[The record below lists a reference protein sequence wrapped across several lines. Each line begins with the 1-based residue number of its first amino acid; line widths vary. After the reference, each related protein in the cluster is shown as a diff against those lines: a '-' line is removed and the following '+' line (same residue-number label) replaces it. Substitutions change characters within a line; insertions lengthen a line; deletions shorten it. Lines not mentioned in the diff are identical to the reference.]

1 MTSAR
6 LQVTVESANNLYN
19 ADIALAG
26 KSDPYVIVEVPGQEN
41 MKFQTNVLDNTLN
54 PVWNYTGEIDGFMDG
69 DVLQFSVWDKDIFP
83 KPDDF
88 LGKVSLMAED
98 FYPQGFHAEVPLSE
112 SKTNATLT
120 VMISVIGS
128 NEPGAVMVE
137 EGGIAQQETV
147 EGQPQY
153 VTGEQMSAPGTM
165 VAASTSQ
172 VMGAPISPQTMTMAA
187 PTTSTYSASPGTY
200 SSYPTTQPVTY
211 AAPYSPSMPMMSQP
225 SMTYSA
231 PSQPS
236 MAYSAPG
243 GQTGPG
249 KVTQVIVH
257 EPRTVTAEEFAQTNG
272 TIVSTPLPVTVE
284 RKILDTVERAVGIDP
299 VKSSKKKSRGCC

>member
-1 MTSAR
+1 MASAR
-6 LQVTVESANNLYN
+6 LQVTVESACNLYN
-19 ADIALAG
+19 ADGVLAG

-41 MKFQTNVLDNTLN
+41 MKFETNVANNTLN
-54 PVWNYTGEIDGFMDG
+54 PIWNYTGEIDGFMDG
-69 DVLQFSVWDKDIFP
+69 DVLQFTVMDKDTFP
-83 KPDDF
+83 NPDDF
-88 LGKVSLMAED
+88 LGQISLRAED

-137 EGGIAQQETV
+137 EG
-147 EGQPQY
+147 
-153 VTGEQMSAPGTM
+153 EQMTAPETL
-165 VAASTSQ
+165 VTTNTSQ
-172 VMGAPISPQTMTMAA
+172 VMGAPVSPRTVTMAA
-187 PTTSTYSASPGTY
+187 PTTSTYSAVNVPSQSCYSGSPVTY
-200 SSYPTTQPVTY
+200 SSYPTTQPSTY
-211 AAPYSPSMPMMSQP
+211 AAPQAPSIPMMSQP

-243 GQTGPG
+243 GQTG

-272 TIVSTPLPVTVE
+272 TIVSTPLPVTLE
-284 RKILDTVERAVGIDP
+284 RKVLDTVERAIGIDP
-299 VKSSKKKSRGCC
+299 VKRSKKKSRGCC